1 MDFPLLRTL
10 RGNFYMDNRVFV
22 ISSQGQALMPCHPA
36 RARMLL
42 TNGKAV
48 CEKVYPFTIKLADR
62 PTGELQPVQL
72 KIDPGSR
79 HSGLALVLCGEQHTK
94 AIFGAVLH
102 HKGHLITDSLKSRA
116 SLRRGRRQRKTRYR
130 PARWANRRRAEGW
143 LPPSAM
149 SRVMNLSVWTK
160 KFISL
165 TNVSSISFEK
175 TKFDT
180 HLMVNP
186 EVSGVQYQRG
196 TLAGYSVREYLLE
209 KHKRTCVYCGKQNVP
224 FQIEHIQP
232 RSRGGSDAISNLT
245 LSCGPCNQRKGA
257 KTLEEFLV
265 NKPEIVR
272 RVKAQVRKSFA
283 DAAQVQAIRNKSLIV
298 LESYGL
304 PVEVSTG
311 AETKFNRTNLGY
323 RKEHWIDATCIGSSG
338 QLVSIHRPESNHV
351 LDVKAMGRGNRNVLA
366 CDKYGFP
373 KKQKPKTRKRVFG
386 FQTGDYVKARVKG
399 KAFKVRMTL
408 KASPPMAIFNG
419 TGAMLKNCRIIQK
432 NDGYSYKHLHDS

>member
-1 MDFPLLRTL
+1 
-10 RGNFYMDNRVFV
+10 MDNRVFV
-22 ISSQGQALMPCHPA
+22 ISSTGVALMPCHPA
-36 RARMLL
+36 RARMLIQS
-42 TNGKAV
+42 GKAV
-48 CEKVYPFTIKLADR
+48 CKRVYPFTIKLTDR
-62 PTGELQPVQL
+62 DTGELQPVQL

-79 HSGLALVLCGEQHTK
+79 HSGLALVLNGEQHTK
-94 AIFGAVLH
+94 VIFGAVLH
-102 HKGHLITDSLKSRA
+102 HKGHLITESLKSRA

-130 PARWANRRRAEGW
+130 PARWANRRKAEGW

-149 SRVMNLSVWTK
+149 SRVMNLSVWTQ
-160 KFISL
+160 KFIRL

-196 TLAGYSVREYLLE
+196 TLAGYSIREYLLE

-272 RVKAQVRKSFA
+272 KVKAQVRKSFA
-283 DAAQVQAIRNKSLIV
+283 DAAQVQAIRNKSLVV

-311 AETKFNRTNLGY
+311 AETKFNRINLGH
-323 RKEHWIDATCIGSSG
+323 RKEHWIDAACIGSSG
-338 QLVSIHRPESNHV
+338 QLVSIHRPDSNHV

-373 KKQKPKTRKRVFG
+373 KKQKPKTRKRVMG
-386 FQTGDYVKARVKG
+386 FETGDYVKAIVKG

-408 KASPPMAIFNG
+408 KAFPPMAMFNG
-419 TGAMLKNCRIIQK
+419 TGAMLKSCRIIQK